1 MMDCRTPAAI
11 KFETRLW
18 FNQNGLI
25 MTKEQSVLTKLMKVF
40 RSKKVLLQHSVLSY
54 RIDLYGLD
62 IDEKGHKDRNEH
74 RKVENDILIKKYLE
88 RISWL

>member
-1 MMDCRTPAAI
+1 
-11 KFETRLW
+11 
-18 FNQNGLI
+18 
-25 MTKEQSVLTKLMKVF
+25 MKVF

-88 RISWL
+88 RIS